1 MSQGAEAGPLQT
13 ALSDSNTKLT
23 PNWCPKW
30 TPRGSQVSAGQTS
43 SAEPFGLY
51 PEHTQIYRPIFFNY
65 PLTGE
70 TMFWSTI
77 PSYTEAGM
85 SKLSGMLA
93 VFPLPNRFTRLMV
106 SASGWPLLRSI
117 HCIAAVRVQ
126 V

>member
-1 MSQGAEAGPLQT
+1 MIPTPSSLRIGVLSGHQEAARSVLGRP
-13 ALSDSNTKLT
+13 ALPSLLDFILSTH
-23 PNWCPKW
+23 
-30 TPRGSQVSAGQTS
+30 RSIDQ
-43 SAEPFGLY
+43 F
-51 PEHTQIYRPIFFNY
+51 FFNY

-70 TMFWSTI
+70 TELMFWSTI

-93 VFPLPNRFTRLMV
+93 VFPLPNRFARLMV
-106 SASGWPLLRSI
+106 SASGWPLSRSI